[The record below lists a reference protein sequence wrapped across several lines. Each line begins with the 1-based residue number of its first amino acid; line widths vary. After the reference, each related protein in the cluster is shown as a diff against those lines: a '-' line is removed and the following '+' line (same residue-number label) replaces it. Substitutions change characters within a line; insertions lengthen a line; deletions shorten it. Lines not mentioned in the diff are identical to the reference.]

1 MRILLVQHQE
11 ERRLVNK
18 AIPILLSLLAC
29 STASQAELGRLFY
42 TPQQRQGLEN
52 IRVQNRSVAGP
63 ASATTT
69 QPLTYDGIVL
79 RSDGRS
85 TRWINGKPQSGNSY
99 ALTTHGKTLKPGQTV
114 VGGSVY
120 EPHGIRPEEEK
131 QP

>member
-1 MRILLVQHQE
+1 
-11 ERRLVNK
+11 VNK
-18 AIPILLSLLAC
+18 TVLILVTLLAC

-52 IRVQNRSVAGP
+52 ARVQNRSVAGP

-85 TRWINGKPQSGNSY
+85 TRWINGKQQSGNSY
-99 ALTTHGKTLKPGQTV
+99 ALTTQGKTLKPGQTV

-120 EPHGIRPEEEK
+120 EPHGIRPEEDR